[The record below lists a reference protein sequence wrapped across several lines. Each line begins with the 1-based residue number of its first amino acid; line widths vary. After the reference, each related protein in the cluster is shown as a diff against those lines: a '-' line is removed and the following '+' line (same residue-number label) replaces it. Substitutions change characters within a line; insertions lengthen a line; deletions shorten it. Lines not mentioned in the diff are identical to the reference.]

1 MELVNEWLPT
11 GKFRKVDTPFCTDY
25 TYENELM
32 AVVTSIGNNP
42 HMEKME
48 YPGKLGHTIGHIQ
61 HTDIMRIFDIFY
73 KAFLLV
79 TQNMAPTTNGFQGLN
94 KCIQYMANYSYKP
107 VFYPYNSY
115 DIPNIIIS
123 SWGGTQ
129 VEDYT
134 THNCL

>member
-1 MELVNEWLPT
+1 MAAVN
-11 GKFRKVDTPFCTDY
+11 
-25 TYENELM
+25 
-32 AVVTSIGNNP
+32 SIGNDPN
-42 HMEKME
+42 MEEME
-48 YPGKLGHTIGHIQ
+48 YPGKLVHTIGHIQ

-94 KCIQYMANYSYKP
+94 KCIQYLANYPHKP

-134 THNCL
+134 THNCLEFHQDNYHSIITNRRW